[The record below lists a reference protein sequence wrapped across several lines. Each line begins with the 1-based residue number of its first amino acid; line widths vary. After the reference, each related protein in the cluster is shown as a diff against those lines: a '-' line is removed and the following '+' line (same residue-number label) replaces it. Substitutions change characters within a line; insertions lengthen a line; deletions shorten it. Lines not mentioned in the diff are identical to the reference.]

1 MTLAPMLHP
10 QLRRWPPDQRRAA
23 LREARRTPLDLLEL
37 VGMAAALIA
46 AIMFVRGGPGSLG
59 EATAAFEA
67 TSLED
72 IAAGAGVGTV
82 LVVLFLIRRT
92 RRGLRRLLAQR

>member
-1 MTLAPMLHP
+1 MLHP
-10 QLRRWPPDQRRAA
+10 QLRRLPPEQRRAA

-46 AIMFVRGGPGSLG
+46 AIMLVRGGPDSLG
-59 EATAAFEA
+59 DATAALEA
-67 TSLED
+67 TSLQD
-72 IAAGAGVGTV
+72 IAAGACVGTV
-82 LVVLFLIRRT
+82 VVVLFLIRRT